1 MTAYYAIPPAAAL
14 AGVAVA
20 ALLWLLRC
28 NDRTLKERLFVLD
41 FIEVMNRARHPET
54 RATLDAFHRVSY
66 NSHFLARMTF
76 RDPAKLYGPN
86 VARIL
91 RPENGDE

>member
-14 AGVAVA
+14 AGVGWYLWCRKAERIAARNAKAVCDRIRVLDELNRPISS
-20 ALLWLLRC
+20 ALLFRELRAVKH
-28 NDRTLKERLFVLD
+28 LYHERAV
-41 FIEVMNRARHPET
+41 R
-54 RATLDAFHRVSY
+54 Y
-66 NSHFLARMTF
+66 F